1 VLSLVCSGTVQAWW
15 MMNAKSAAN
24 HSRHVVRRLQSSVIH
39 TLSFSFW
46 APSDLHLLLNEDNDG
61 GSAGSNRNT
70 HFCQTDKME
79 LPRVDSC
86 RRWYTAFT
94 LFADEQRQVWITQF
108 NQKITPCLPLPRIP
122 LLKGRLLLSY
132 GRLKCSIVICK
143 NKRHHQMAPSL

>member
-1 VLSLVCSGTVQAWW
+1 MVDDERKVGGKSLETRGPATAKLRDPHVIVLVLGTIRSPPAVE
-15 MMNAKSAAN
+15 
-24 HSRHVVRRLQSSVIH
+24 RRQRR
-39 TLSFSFW
+39 
-46 APSDLHLLLNEDNDG
+46 